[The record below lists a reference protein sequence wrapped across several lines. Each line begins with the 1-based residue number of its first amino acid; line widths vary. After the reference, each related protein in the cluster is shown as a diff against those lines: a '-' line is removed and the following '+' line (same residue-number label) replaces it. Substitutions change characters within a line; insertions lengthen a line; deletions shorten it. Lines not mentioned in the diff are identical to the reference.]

1 MPGGRFAGAA
11 TAPLAVLLG
20 VLSLA
25 APALAQEEEPLI
37 DWSKLDF
44 SGYVAGETRIFPQSP
59 QYPEQKNTRVSPSL
73 AVQPELRYRWNR
85 RDDRITF
92 VPFLRLDADDENR

>member
-1 MPGGRFAGAA
+1 MEKGRGRSTIVAS
-11 TAPLAVLLG
+11 VLLG
-20 VLSLA
+20 
-25 APALAQEEEPLI
+25 ALAGEDPAVAQEI

-59 QYPEQKNTRVSPSL
+59 QYPEQKNTRFSPSL